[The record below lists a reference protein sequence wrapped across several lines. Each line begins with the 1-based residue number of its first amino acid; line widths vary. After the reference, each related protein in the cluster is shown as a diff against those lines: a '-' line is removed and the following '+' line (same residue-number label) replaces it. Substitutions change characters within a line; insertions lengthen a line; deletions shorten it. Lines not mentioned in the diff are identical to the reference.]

1 MEIIAHRR
9 NTIIELENTSRE
21 YGIEVDIRSNG
32 QDLIIH
38 HEPFKKGE
46 LFVQWLESY
55 NHGTLILNV
64 KEEGLEGHLIDMMNA
79 KGITN
84 YFFLDQSFPFLIKWS
99 EASQKRCAV
108 RISEFESISTVMMLK
123 NIAQWVWVDCFS
135 KFPLNKSE
143 VDELKSKGF
152 KLCVVS
158 PELQGRSEDLEIS
171 EFVEMLAEKDIVID
185 AVCTKRPYIWDY

>member
-1 MEIIAHRR
+1 
-9 NTIIELENTSRE
+9 
-21 YGIEVDIRSNG
+21 
-32 QDLIIH
+32 
-38 HEPFKKGE
+38 
-46 LFVQWLESY
+46 
-55 NHGTLILNV
+55 
-64 KEEGLEGHLIDMMNA
+64 
-79 KGITN
+79 
-84 YFFLDQSFPFLIKWS
+84 
-99 EASQKRCAV
+99 
-108 RISEFESISTVMMLK
+108 MLK

-185 AVCTKRPYIWDY
+185 AVCTKRPDIWDY